1 MRAYVCR
8 TGPFFQA
15 IRRKE
20 KRALGMFCAHVPY
33 GFIVAYASY
42 IVTMSIRLINYIILL
57 CY

>member
-42 IVTMSIRLINYIILL
+42 IVYYEHSPY
-57 CY
+57 